1 MCGLAGVKEYRLKH
15 KKDGSYVLQLK
26 VVLQQCDYNHNKMK
40 DVVKWEDVETVEEK

>member
-26 VVLQQCDYNHNKMK
+26 VILSACDYKHSKMK
-40 DVVKWEDVETVEEK
+40 NIVKWEDVETVEEK